1 MLDGQLAR
9 IKGNSGKYG
18 AFLDSTMD
26 RFADAAIFGGI
37 TIWFMRT
44 NHLLAVVSL
53 FCLAAGLSVS
63 YVKARAEGLGLNAD
77 VGLIE
82 RPERMIIG
90 LTSIGLSGL
99 GIPYVLPIGMWGLA
113 AGTALTLVPAD
124 ARRLRGRQIPGR
136 RVTRR
141 PNRAPAHGRTHRD
154 RTTSIDGTTHRAVG
168 HRTTRTTRIDRPTST
183 THRSVGHRTTRTTS
197 ITHRSV
203 GHRTTRTTSITHR
216 VHRTSSNNT
225 TRAGRRARRGT
236 DRGRVMATL
245 RERLSSAAFGAG
257 WRSGL
262 PPPRVSGARP
272 LQLRRRHRL
281 AQAGRR
287 RAGSR
292 GQPAENFPNGPGLL
306 SAASSPTVPT
316 WTKARSCARSPAR

>member
-1 MLDGQLAR
+1 MLNFLRPVFARLFNPIVQGLARTPVTPNMITVAGTVGVSGAALWLLPIGELFPGAFIATCFVFTDMLDGQLAR

-113 AGTALTLVPAD
+113 AGTALTLCQ
-124 ARRLRGRQIPGR
+124 RM
-136 RVTRR
+136 
-141 PNRAPAHGRTHRD
+141 
-154 RTTSIDGTTHRAVG
+154 RAVYV
-168 HRTTRTTRIDRPTST
+168 DAKSQAAAP
-183 THRSVGHRTTRTTS
+183 
-197 ITHRSV
+197 
-203 GHRTTRTTSITHR
+203 
-216 VHRTSSNNT
+216 
-225 TRAGRRARRGT
+225 
-236 DRGRVMATL
+236 
-245 RERLSSAAFGAG
+245 SA
-257 WRSGL
+257 SQ
-262 PPPRVSGARP
+262 P
-272 LQLRRRHRL
+272 
-281 AQAGRR
+281 AQA
-287 RAGSR
+287 A
-292 GQPAENFPNGPGLL
+292 QPAAPTAAQ
-306 SAASSPTVPT
+306 SAASGEQAAAPTAPQPAAPT
-316 WTKARSCARSPAR
+316 AAQPPPPDTTPPTPPTPPAPTSPASPGLFTPAAASPAPATPTEPPAPSAPAAAPGAAPTEEE